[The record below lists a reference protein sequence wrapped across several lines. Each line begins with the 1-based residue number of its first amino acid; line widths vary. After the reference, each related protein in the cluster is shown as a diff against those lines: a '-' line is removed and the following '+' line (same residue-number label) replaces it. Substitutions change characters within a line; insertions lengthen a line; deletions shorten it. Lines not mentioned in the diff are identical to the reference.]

1 MYLHLGDNY
10 IIPTK
15 DLIGILDLDVV
26 TVSSAGRTYL
36 QQAERNGKLV
46 SVSENLPKSFVVC
59 GGREDFRVYISP
71 ISASTLVKRL
81 SRTYLSGMDSLTEV

>member
-15 DLIGILDLDVV
+15 DLIGIFDLDVV
-26 TVSSAGRTYL
+26 TVSTAGRTYL
-36 QQAERNGKLV
+36 QQAERNGNLI
-46 SVSENLPKSFVVC
+46 SVSDNLPKSFVVC
-59 GGREDFRVYISP
+59 GDRSDFRVYISP

-81 SRTYLSGMDSLTEV
+81 SRTYLSGMDSLTEA

>member
-15 DLIGILDLDVV
+15 DLIGIFDLDVV
-26 TVSSAGRTYL
+26 TVSAAGRSYL
-36 QQAERNGKLV
+36 QQAEKNGNLI

-59 GGREDFRVYISP
+59 GVPSNFRVYISP

>member
-15 DLIGILDLDVV
+15 DLIGIFDLDVV
-26 TVSSAGRTYL
+26 TVSAAGRSYL
-36 QQAERNGKLV
+36 QQAEKNGNLI

-59 GGREDFRVYISP
+59 EGKGKRSLILSQMNT
-71 ISASTLVKRL
+71 ATLLKR
-81 SRTYLSGMDSLTEV
+81 SLE